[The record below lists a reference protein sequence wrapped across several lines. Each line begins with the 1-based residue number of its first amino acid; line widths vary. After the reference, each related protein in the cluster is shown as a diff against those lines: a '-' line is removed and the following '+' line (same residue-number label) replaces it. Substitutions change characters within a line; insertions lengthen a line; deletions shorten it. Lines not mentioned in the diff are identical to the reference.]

1 MTTDRQRFHPE
12 SRVIPRSLDWFDS
25 VPSDHNSG
33 QSAAEPFEAACAFSK
48 SLPKDLVLLAADVVS
63 PFFLCEEEEPISEG
77 LIPTLFV
84 SY

>member
-1 MTTDRQRFHPE
+1 
-12 SRVIPRSLDWFDS
+12 
-25 VPSDHNSG
+25 
-33 QSAAEPFEAACAFSK
+33 
-48 SLPKDLVLLAADVVS
+48 LPKDLVLLAADVVS